1 MDPEMLAI
9 IVLVVMLI
17 LLVVFIARMMVG
29 VKLSRPRAV

>member
-9 IVLVVMLI
+9 IVLVVLLI
-17 LLVVFIARMMVG
+17 LLVVFIAGIMVG